1 MNNIEARTNTKE
13 AAWQVG
19 KMREDTYDALEQI
32 PVVIC
37 KAQLLSSQY
46 PFELLQSY
54 VSQLYVSILDMI
66 QHILSWYKTNS
77 GVKYFTAI
85 LRGDAY
91 GEGLTKKLRKMKT
104 LEERVED
111 QAFVDQGD
119 RIISSSSHINVYTL
133 FAN

>member
-1 MNNIEARTNTKE
+1 
-13 AAWQVG
+13 
-19 KMREDTYDALEQI
+19 MREDTYDALEQI

-37 KAQLLSSQY
+37 KAQSLSSQY
-46 PFELLQSY
+46 PFELLQSH
-54 VSQLYVSILDMI
+54 VSQLYVAILDTI

-77 GVKYFTAI
+77 GVKYFASI

-91 GEGLTKKLRKMKT
+91 GEDLTKKLRKMKT

-119 RIISSSSHINVYTL
+119 RIISSSPHINVYTS

>member
-1 MNNIEARTNTKE
+1 MSSIDARTNTKE
-13 AAWQVG
+13 AAWQMG
-19 KMREDTYDALEQI
+19 KLREDTYDALEQI

-37 KAQLLSSQY
+37 KAQSLSFQY
-46 PFELLQSY
+46 PFELLQSH
-54 VSQLYVSILDMI
+54 VSQLYVAILDTI
-66 QHILSWYKTNS
+66 QHILSWYKSNS

-91 GEGLTKKLRKMKT
+91 GEGLTKRLRKMKT

-119 RIISSSSHINVYTL
+119 RIISSSPHINVYTS

>member
-1 MNNIEARTNTKE
+1 MSSIDARTNTKE
-13 AAWQVG
+13 AAWQMG
-19 KMREDTYDALEQI
+19 KLREDTYDALEQI

-37 KAQLLSSQY
+37 KAQSLSFQY
-46 PFELLQSY
+46 PFELLQSH
-54 VSQLYVSILDMI
+54 VSQLYVAILDTI
-66 QHILSWYKTNS
+66 QHILSWYKSNS

-91 GEGLTKKLRKMKT
+91 GEGLTKRLRKMKT

-119 RIISSSSHINVYTL
+119 RIISSSPHISVYTS